1 MTEAK
6 GPIFATGFQAITKG
20 GYPVLLLPD
29 VNNDAPQREGKP
41 PVYHWLPNTVRLA
54 RKENGD
60 YKFSFLHFV
69 GVRDEEPHVGTT
81 GTEEVA
87 GALVGFATTST
98 PPRGVLEEV
107 KEEQKA
113 RFRGS
118 NDHFWGGRSGVEPDL
133 RPAPIVSDTMSITNL
148 APGSDG
154 AVPVIDQSGGGGA
167 SGDSPGG
174 APMPPTRNRALVKF
188 SWHFGDQAQPRYWM
202 VYTGAPPA
210 RRSSS
215 TKTGCWSRA
224 ASLPRARIGSAPGRM
239 AAATAR

>member
-6 GPIFATGFQAITKG
+6 GPIFAAGFQAIPKG

-29 VNNDAPQREGKP
+29 VNNDALQREGKP

-54 RKENGD
+54 QKENGD

-98 PPRGVLEEV
+98 PPPGVLEKV
-107 KEEQKA
+107 KEELKA

-118 NDHFWGGRSGVEPDL
+118 NDHFWGWRSGVEPDL
-133 RPAPIVSDTMSITNL
+133 RPAPIVSNTMSITDL

-154 AVPVIDQSGGGGA
+154 AVPVIDPPGGGGA

-174 APMPPTRNRALVKF
+174 APMPPTGVVAYLTPE
-188 SWHFGDQAQPRYWM
+188 A
-202 VYTGAPPA
+202 
-210 RRSSS
+210 
-215 TKTGCWSRA
+215 
-224 ASLPRARIGSAPGRM
+224 
-239 AAATAR
+239 